1 MNFKPWF
8 LYQEKLSKENC
19 ENLNNNAHQHEIYY
33 PSRNPVKGYVDADEL
48 IGQIVWVH
56 TNRTNRDDGNNG
68 MIGIYDA
75 NSKGKKSGEAGRYT
89 NEIRLSSPITFQTS
103 ASGAKRIQVTG
114 TRTIIAGVSG
124 KVIPTHNDISE
135 MQEITYNPKD
145 AAYFHVLGD
154 TEKKEILTASEVY
167 FHASQNGQY
176 TIFAKDIEFIKPEKL
191 LFTQD
196 YSLS

>member
-33 PSRNPVKGYVDADEL
+33 PSRNPVEGYVDADEL

-75 NSKGKKSGEAGRYT
+75 NSKGKKSG
-89 NEIRLSSPITFQTS
+89 
-103 ASGAKRIQVTG
+103 
-114 TRTIIAGVSG
+114 
-124 KVIPTHNDISE
+124 
-135 MQEITYNPKD
+135 
-145 AAYFHVLGD
+145 
-154 TEKKEILTASEVY
+154 
-167 FHASQNGQY
+167 
-176 TIFAKDIEFIKPEKL
+176 
-191 LFTQD
+191 
-196 YSLS
+196 